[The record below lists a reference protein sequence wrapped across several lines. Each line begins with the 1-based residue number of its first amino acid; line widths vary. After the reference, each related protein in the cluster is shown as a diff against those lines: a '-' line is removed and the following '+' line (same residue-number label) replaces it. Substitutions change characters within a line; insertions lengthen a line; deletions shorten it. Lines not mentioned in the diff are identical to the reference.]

1 MLKTNASVAIANDHM
16 LLRNGLTNFIRGLE
30 TYAFLFEAN
39 TGKEIIKQLQPRLPG
54 TSLLDINMPEMDGYE
69 TALWLKR
76 TYPGIKI
83 FALSMYDNESSII
96 RMMKNGAKGCILRDV
111 GTIDFR
117 RALDSLIR
125 RGFHYS
131 EVITGKLIHAV
142 SELDEPDESSLRS
155 LVTLN
160 AREIDFLR
168 LVCSEMTYKEIAE
181 KMFLSARTID
191 GYRDAL
197 FEKLNVK
204 SRVGLV
210 LYAIKNNIVN
220 VK

>member
-1 MLKTNASVAIANDHM
+1 
-16 LLRNGLTNFIRGLE
+16 
-30 TYAFLFEAN
+30 
-39 TGKEIIKQLQPRLPG
+39 
-54 TSLLDINMPEMDGYE
+54 MDY
-69 TALWLKR
+69 
-76 TYPGIKI
+76 
-83 FALSMYDNESSII
+83 
-96 RMMKNGAKGCILRDV
+96 
-111 GTIDFR
+111 R
-117 RALDSLIR
+117 RAMDSLIR

-142 SELDEPDESSLRS
+142 SQLDEPEESLKS

-168 LVCSEMTYKEIAE
+168 MVCSEMTYKEIAE

-210 LYAIKNNIVN
+210 LYAIKNDIVN